1 METYNGQVRT
11 PQDAIILFE
20 ACRLGL
26 LPRVQR
32 RLSEKERQSIRSGS
46 VFVWDER
53 EAGMRRWT
61 DGKSWSASRVS
72 GSFLTYREMEGK
84 RGGNSVPPPNKQSD
98 MHAEPPPPEE
108 TDEGPDGY
116 RYKPDGLMKQ
126 SFSITTSQ
134 GQHLHLISYFARSH
148 ATAPGLNQPST
159 DPSLRGIR
167 PQKGMYP
174 ESSEGQSNVP
184 AVTRSPMV
192 GAPNYG
198 MAPQAPA
205 YTQSSQP
212 PPGYMPYPQHP
223 QQQPPYQYPPSP
235 MGAPPY
241 HYPMYHPAQNGL
253 PPPGYAPYG
262 PSPPHM
268 NGYPPTSQAPPPN
281 SYDQRPVR
289 TSETS
294 LPPPAQPQSAP
305 VGTSQPFQNGG
316 YIPASAPAQNS
327 HQAYSQPPPN
337 QYEQPKPAPQHITNH
352 ETPAQQAAAALQ
364 IDPRLTAAAAGAVSI
379 PPSNGHAK
387 DDASE
392 NKENGTTA
400 SQAPKITS
408 LMNDSTSGNV
418 ESAKKDGEG
427 AGNASPGGSKDN
439 GPVQDIPSEKLGF
452 REDKRALRQLDKV
465 FAASAR

>member
-1 METYNGQVRT
+1 
-11 PQDAIILFE
+11 
-20 ACRLGL
+20 
-26 LPRVQR
+26 
-32 RLSEKERQSIRSGS
+32 
-46 VFVWDER
+46 
-53 EAGMRRWT
+53 MRRWT

-84 RGGNSVPPPNKQSD
+84 RGASSFPLPNKTADTQGGPQQEE
-98 MHAEPPPPEE
+98 AE
-108 TDEGPDGY
+108 EGPDGY

-159 DPSLRGIR
+159 DPSLRSIR

-174 ESSEGQSNVP
+174 ESSINDQSNVP

-212 PPGYMPYPQHP
+212 PQAYMPYAQQPQQHP
-223 QQQPPYQYPPSP
+223 AYQYPQSP

-241 HYPMYHPAQNGL
+241 HYPGYSPSGL
-253 PPPGYAPYG
+253 PPPGYPTYGQAP
-262 PSPPHM
+262 PQM
-268 NGYPPTSQAPPPN
+268 NGYSPANQVPPPN
-281 SYDQRPVR
+281 AYDQRPVR

-294 LPPPAQPQSAP
+294 QPPLAQTQAAP
-305 VGTSQPFQNGG
+305 TTTSQPYQNGG
-316 YIPASAPAQNS
+316 SGYTSTSAPAQKG
-327 HQAYSQPPPN
+327 HPTYPPAAPN
-337 QYEQPKPAPQHITNH
+337 QYEQQQPAPQQQLPPRAS
-352 ETPAQQAAAALQ
+352 PAQQAAAALQ
-364 IDPRLTAAAAGAVSI
+364 IDPRLTAAAALASPV
-379 PPSNGHAK
+379 PPTNGLSK
-387 DDASE
+387 EESSE
-392 NKENGTTA
+392 NKENSNATNA

-408 LMNDSTSGNV
+408 LVNGSSDASSDGTKQDSEEKGST
-418 ESAKKDGEG
+418 
-427 AGNASPGGSKDN
+427 SPGGTKDG
-439 GPVQDIPSEKLGF
+439 GPIQDIPSEKLGF